1 MFSGRGWFEVLCKMK
16 KLFLL
21 VFALL
26 LIPVLSSQAATRH
39 AETTALL
46 REKILSMNPPE
57 LLSFLQEEG
66 MVLPEDFDVHIT
78 EMSEPFVYDM
88 TPLILEGKTDNLVLG
103 FSYTP
108 SIQMI
113 VRMYAIYE
121 ELGVIE
127 NG

>member
-1 MFSGRGWFEVLCKMK
+1 MLCKMK

-113 VRMYAIYE
+113 VRMYALYE